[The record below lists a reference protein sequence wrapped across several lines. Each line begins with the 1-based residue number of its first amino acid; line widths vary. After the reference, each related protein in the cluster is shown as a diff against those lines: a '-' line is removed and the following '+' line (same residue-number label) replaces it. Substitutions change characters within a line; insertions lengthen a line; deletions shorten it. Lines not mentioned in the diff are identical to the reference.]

1 MKDLITGG
9 LVGLGIA
16 AVMFTLDYMLIRRNA
31 AERAKRNHQKIVT
44 FDATDKKRIHS
55 LLRFCAVLPF
65 GLAFAWWMIG

>member
-1 MKDLITGG
+1 MKDAITGG

-16 AVMFTLDYMLIRRNA
+16 FVMFTFDYMLIRRNA

-44 FDATDKKRIHS
+44 LDSTDRKRINS

-65 GLAFAWWMIG
+65 GAAFFWWLIG